1 MGYSGKPIV
10 GDAGAGPGGAER
22 PERPERRAVPSLQIG
37 PYKVHLLSGGR
48 FRLDGGAMFGVVPK
62 VLWSRVAPADER
74 NRIRMRMTSLLI
86 EGGGKRVLVDAGCGT
101 KVDAKFRDIYAIE
114 GPEELLLDLAAL
126 DLSPGSIDTVAM
138 THLHFDHCGG
148 GTSRGTDGAA
158 RPTFSNARYF
168 VRRQEWDDAHHANER
183 NRASYLPENY
193 DPLEAAGQ
201 LTLHDDDLEILP
213 GVWMK
218 NLPGHTLGHQGC
230 FFDVPGGRALY
241 VVDLI
246 PTIAHLPLPFIMGYD
261 LYPMTTLET
270 KRAILRDATREGW
283 LLLFEHDPDHLA
295 VRVSGTEQQVQF
307 EKVA

>member
-10 GDAGAGPGGAER
+10 GDARTAASPDG
-22 PERPERRAVPSLQIG
+22 PERPAGRTLPSLQVG
-37 PYKVHLLSGGR
+37 PYKVSFLSGGR

-62 VLWSRVAPADER
+62 VLWNRVAPADER
-74 NRIRMRMTSLLI
+74 NRIRMRMSCLLI
-86 EGGGKRVLVDAGCGT
+86 EGGGKRILVDAGCGT

-114 GPEELLLDLAAL
+114 GPDELLSDLASLKLTPDA
-126 DLSPGSIDTVAM
+126 IDTVAM

-148 GTSRGTDGAA
+148 GTTRGTDGAV
-158 RPTFSNARYF
+158 RPTFPKARYL
-168 VRRQEWDDAHHANER
+168 VRRQEWHDAHHANER

-193 DPLEAAGQ
+193 DPLEASGQ
-201 LTLHDDDLEILP
+201 LQLHDDDLEVVP

-218 NLPGHTLGHQGC
+218 SLPGHTLGHQGC
-230 FFDVPGGRALY
+230 FFDIPGNRALY
-241 VVDLI
+241 VVDLV
-246 PTIAHLPLPFIMGYD
+246 PTVAHLPLPFIMGYD

-283 LLLFEHDPDHLA
+283 LFLFEHDPDLFA
-295 VRVSGTEQQVQF
+295 VRVSGTEEKVEF